1 MLRKLRIAAAAVFF
15 TLITLL
21 LLDFTGALHLWL
33 GWMAKIQFLP
43 AVLALNLAVVVGLA
57 LLTLLL
63 GRVYCSVICP
73 LGVFQ
78 DLVSWLSGRRKGKKN
93 RFGFTREHKWL
104 RYGMLVLFIVL
115 MVAGL
120 NAVAILIAPYS
131 AWGRIATSLLAPLY
145 GWGNN
150 LLAAI
155 SAHYGSYAFYPTDVY
170 IKSLPVFIVAAVTF
184 IIIGVLAWR
193 GGRTWCNNIC
203 PVGTVLGLISR
214 FAIFRPTID
223 TTQCINCGICGK
235 RCKASCI
242 DTQHHAIDYS
252 RCVACFDCLENC
264 HSGAIKYRFAYKRSG
279 ADGSLRKEP
288 FSATGANSRSGAEPR
303 AVSGEG
309 AFFSDRDGNRSGAA
323 KPDETRRAFVTG
335 LALVAGAATV
345 EAKKQKVAEGLAALE
360 GKQAPPRETL
370 PVPAGALSR
379 KHFYQHCTGCQLCVS
394 KCPEGILQPSARL
407 ATLMQPEMHFDQ
419 GFCRIDCNRCSQVCP
434 TGAIQ
439 PVDSAADKSAIQ
451 IGHAVVIHDNCIV
464 NRDGVNCGNCA
475 RHCPTGAIT
484 LVPKEE
490 GSRLRL
496 PAVNTQQCIGCGACE
511 FHCPARPVS
520 AIYVEGHEVHKE
532 R

>member
-1 MLRKLRIAAAAVFF
+1 MFRKIRIAAAAVFF
-15 TLITLL
+15 ILITLL
-21 LLDFTGALHLWL
+21 LLDFTGALHHWL
-33 GWMAKIQFLP
+33 GWMAKIQLLP
-43 AVLALNLAVVVGLA
+43 AVLALNLAVIVGLL

-93 RFGFTREHKWL
+93 RFGFTRERKWL

-115 MVAGL
+115 MVAGV

-131 AWGRIATSLLAPLY
+131 AWGRIATNLLAPLY

-150 LLAAI
+150 LLAAV
-155 SAHYGSYAFYPTDVY
+155 SAHYGSYTFYPTDVY

-184 IIIGVLAWR
+184 IIIVVLAWR
-193 GGRTWCNNIC
+193 GGRTWCNSIC

-252 RCVACFDCLENC
+252 RCVACFDCIENC

-288 FSATGANSRSGAEPR
+288 FSATGANSRSGAE
-303 AVSGEG
+303 
-309 AFFSDRDGNRSGAA
+309 
-323 KPDETRRAFVTG
+323 RRAFITG
-335 LALVAGAATV
+335 IALVAGAATI

-360 GKQAPPRETL
+360 GKQAPPREIL
-370 PVPAGALSR
+370 PVPAGAISR

-451 IGHAVVIHDNCIV
+451 IGHAVVIPENCV
-464 NRDGVNCGNCA
+464 AVRDGVHCGNCA

-484 LVPKEE
+484 LVPHPDNPKVKI
-490 GSRLRL
+490 
-496 PAVNTQQCIGCGACE
+496 PAVNTEQCIGCGACE